1 MLDYVYLGMYKF
13 FGLLLSVLPRF
24 LTIKLMKALAWF
36 AYTFSS
42 KHRKIISTNLDIAFN
57 DLPKEEKKRMGISAF
72 MNLIDTTFGI
82 VLRDGMSKDEVVKN
96 VTFEGDTIVN
106 QSINDGKKIIFVTGH
121 QGNWE
126 LLSQSIAI
134 HFNITLVGVGR
145 KLDSDMMD
153 KVLKKNREQFN
164 VEMVYKKG
172 AMKGC
177 IKALGENKAVGILT
191 DQAIRPDQSIE
202 VDFFGQRATH
212 TPLASILS
220 RKFGIDLIPA
230 YISTKD
236 YINYHVKVYPPIKS
250 IKTDNQEDDLAKI
263 TQAQA
268 KAMETVIKEHPKQ
281 WFWMHRRW
289 KGTNKNVNILGES
302 R

>member
-1 MLDYVYLGMYKF
+1 MLDYLYLALYKF
-13 FGLLLSVLPRF
+13 FGLLLKILPRF
-24 LTIKLMKALAWF
+24 LTIKLMRGLAWLMYMLS
-36 AYTFSS
+36 A
-42 KHRKIISTNLDIAFN
+42 KHRKIINTNLNIAFDN
-57 DLPKEEKKRMGISAF
+57 LSKKEKKSIGISAF
-72 MNLIDTTFGI
+72 MNLIDTIFGI

-96 VTFEGDTIVN
+96 VTFEGDSIVN
-106 QSINDGKKIIFVTGH
+106 EAIKEGKKIIFVTGH

-134 HFNITLVGVGR
+134 HFNMTLVGVGR
-145 KLDSDMMD
+145 KLDSDTMD
-153 KVLKKNREQFN
+153 KVLKVNRERFN

-177 IKALGENKAVGILT
+177 IKALGENKAIGILT
-191 DQAIRPDQSIE
+191 DQAIRLDQSIE
-202 VDFFGQRATH
+202 VEFFGEKATH

-236 YINYHVKVYPPIKS
+236 YINYHVKVYPSIKS
-250 IKTDNQEDDLAKI
+250 VKTDNQEDDLAKI

-268 KAMETVIKEHPKQ
+268 QAMETVIKENPKE
-281 WFWMHRRW
+281 WFWMHKRW
-289 KGTNKNVNILGES
+289 KNSGHEVY
-302 R
+302 